1 MRIIRKLP
9 KISYVYNVLFFLFK
23 CGDEVVGGGGG
34 GCARA
39 LVSSARGK
47 EEANPLF

>member
-1 MRIIRKLP
+1 MLKMFFF
-9 KISYVYNVLFFLFK
+9 FFLSAGMK
-23 CGDEVVGGGGG
+23 WGG

>member
-1 MRIIRKLP
+1 MLIMFFF
-9 KISYVYNVLFFLFK
+9 FFLSAGMK
-23 CGDEVVGGGGG
+23 WG